1 MVVFTISD
9 NKLLNFANR
18 KEIVMERRI
27 LGKTGESLSIVGFG
41 GIVAAKVT
49 QKEANDFVAE
59 AIDSGINYF
68 DVAPTYFD
76 AEDRLG
82 PALEDGRRQQVFLA
96 CKTEDRTKEGSR
108 RLLEQSLKKLK
119 TDYFDLYQFHA
130 VTSLED
136 VGKIFGVGGAM
147 ETFLK
152 AKQEG
157 LIKHIGFSAHSEE
170 AAMALIDRFEFD
182 SVLFPI
188 NWVNIFNSN
197 FGPKVIEKAKS
208 TGMGVLAL
216 KGMAK
221 TTLTQGKEN
230 KYPKAWYEAIDDQE
244 LASLAYRFT
253 LSQPITAAVP
263 PGDIEHLRWAINAVR
278 NFKLVTADEIKYLK
292 EKAIGLKSLFPLK

>member
-1 MVVFTISD
+1 
-9 NKLLNFANR
+9 
-18 KEIVMERRI
+18 MERRE
-27 LGKTGESLSIVGFG
+27 LGKTGERLSIVGFG

-49 QKEANDFVAE
+49 QKEAGYYVSE

-68 DVAPTYFD
+68 DVAPTYYD
-76 AEDRLG
+76 AEDRMG
-82 PALEDGRRQQVFLA
+82 PALEGKRKNIFLA
-96 CKTEDRTKEGSR
+96 CKTEDRTKAGAR
-108 RLLEQSLKKLK
+108 ALLEQSLRKLK
-119 TDYFDLYQFHA
+119 TDYFDLYQMHA
-130 VTSLED
+130 VTTIED
-136 VGKIFGVGGAM
+136 VEKIFGTDGAM

-170 AAMALIDRFEFD
+170 AALALMDKFEFD

-197 FGPKVIEKAKS
+197 FGPKVIEKAKGK
-208 TGMGVLAL
+208 GMGILAL

-221 TTLTQGKEN
+221 TSLTEGKEN
-230 KYPKAWYEAIDDQE
+230 KYPKGWYEAIDNKE

-263 PGDIEHLRWAINAVR
+263 PGDIEHLRWAIEAVKD
-278 NFKLVTADEIKYLK
+278 FKPVTAEEIEYLK
-292 EKAIGLKSLFPLK
+292 NKASGLKSLFPLK

>member
-1 MVVFTISD
+1 
-9 NKLLNFANR
+9 
-18 KEIVMERRI
+18 MERRV
-27 LGKTGESLSIVGFG
+27 LGRTGEKLSIVGFG

-49 QKEANDFVAE
+49 QKEADYYVSE
-59 AIDSGINYF
+59 AIEKGINYF

-82 PALEDGRRQQVFLA
+82 PALEGKRQNVFLA
-96 CKTEDRTKEGSR
+96 CKTEDRTKAGAR
-108 RLLEQSLKKLK
+108 ALLEQSLKKLK
-119 TDYFDLYQFHA
+119 TDYFDLYQLHA
-130 VTSLED
+130 VTTAED
-136 VGKIFGVGGAM
+136 VNNIFSSEGAM

-170 AAMALIDRFEFD
+170 AALALMDKFEFD

-197 FGPKVIEKAKS
+197 FGPKVIEKARSK
-208 TGMGVLAL
+208 GMGILAL

-221 TTLTQGKEN
+221 TSLTEGKEN
-230 KYPKAWYEAIDDQE
+230 KYPKAWYEAIDNKE

-263 PGDIEHLRWAINAVR
+263 PGDIEHLRWAIEAVKD
-278 NFKLVTADEIKYLK
+278 FKPVTEDEIKYLK
-292 EKAIGLKSLFPLK
+292 EKASGLKSLFPLK